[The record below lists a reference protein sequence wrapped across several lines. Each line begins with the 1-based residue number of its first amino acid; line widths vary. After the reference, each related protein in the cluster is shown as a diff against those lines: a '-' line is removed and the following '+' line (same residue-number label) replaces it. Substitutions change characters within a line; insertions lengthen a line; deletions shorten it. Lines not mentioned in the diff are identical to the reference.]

1 MDYAVILA
9 GGVGSRFWPLSRK
22 SLPKQFL
29 RIMGN
34 DTFLEATIKRVQT
47 IIPRENI
54 FIVTNQIY
62 LQEIKRQ
69 LQKFRVPQE
78 NIILEPK
85 PLNTLPA
92 ISLCAWL
99 ISRKDTRAN
108 LLVLPSDH
116 YIKDNSGFKKTIVK
130 ALNLSAQDFLCLIGI
145 KPDKPCLGYGYIQ
158 RGKKIGKGAYSVD
171 CFIEKPSLNTIK
183 QLLRGGGILWN
194 SGIFC
199 FKAEVI
205 LEEIKTYVPK
215 LYAQMI
221 KIKQKQD
228 IKKIWPKIKA
238 NSIDYGLLEKANNL
252 AMVQAEFYWRDL
264 GSWDVL
270 CSVLSKDRKNNIILA
285 DCINLDSTNILVSSY
300 GSKRLIA
307 TVGLEGVII
316 IDTPDALLVCKKE
329 KAQEIKRVVE
339 LLRQKRKK
347 CV

>member
-34 DTFLEATIKRVQT
+34 DTFLEATIKRTQA
-47 IIPRENI
+47 IIPHKNI
-54 FIVTNQIY
+54 FIITNRIY
-62 LQEIKRQ
+62 LEGIKKQ
-69 LQKFRVPQE
+69 IKKFNLPQE

-99 ISRKDTRAN
+99 IIRKDTQAN
-108 LLVLPSDH
+108 LLVLPCDH
-116 YIKDNSGFKKTIVK
+116 YIKDDRGFKKTMFK
-130 ALNLSAQDFLCLIGI
+130 ALNLSAQGLLCLIGI
-145 KPDKPCLGYGYIQ
+145 KPDKPRLGYGYIQ
-158 RGKKIGKGAYSVD
+158 TGKYICKDAYSVE

-183 QLLRGGGILWN
+183 RLIGKRGILWN

-215 LYAQMI
+215 LYAQII

-228 IKKIWPKIKA
+228 IEKVWTKIKPS
-238 NSIDYGLLEKANNL
+238 SIDYGLLEKSKNL
-252 AMVQAEFYWRDL
+252 VMAKAKFDWCDL

-270 CSVLSKDRKNNIILA
+270 CSALSKDRKNNIILA
-285 DCINLDSTNILVSSY
+285 DCINLDSANMLVSSY
-300 GSKRLIA
+300 GSKRLIV
-307 TVGLEGVII
+307 TVGLEDII
-316 IDTPDALLVCKKE
+316 IVDTADALLVCKKE
-329 KAQEIKRVVE
+329 KSQDIKRVVE

>member
-29 RIMGN
+29 RIMGR
-34 DTFLEATIKRVQT
+34 DTFLEAAIKRVQT
-47 IIPRENI
+47 IIPHKNI
-54 FIVTNQIY
+54 FIITNRIY

-99 ISRKDTRAN
+99 ISRKDTQAN

-116 YIKDNSGFKKTIVK
+116 YIKDNRGFKKTMFK
-130 ALNLSAQDFLCLIGI
+130 ALNLSAQGLLCLIGI

-158 RGKKIGKGAYSVD
+158 TGKKIGKGAYSVD

-183 QLLRGGGILWN
+183 RLLRKGGILWN

-199 FKAEVI
+199 FKAKVI

-215 LYAQMI
+215 LYAQII

-228 IKKIWPKIKA
+228 IKKVWPKIKP
-238 NSIDYGLLEKANNL
+238 NSIDYGLLEKTNNL

-270 CSVLSKDRKNNIILA
+270 CNALSKDRKNNIILA
-285 DCINLDSTNILVSSY
+285 DCINLDSVNMLVFSY
-300 GSKRLIA
+300 GSRRLIA
-307 TVGLEGVII
+307 TVGLKDVII
-316 IDTPDALLVCKKE
+316 VDTPDALLVSRKE
-329 KAQEIKRVVE
+329 KSQEIKRVVE